1 MYGIPEAMFSPRN
14 KDGRPAVYDEKQG
27 QPPPNASMTNVSVR
41 RTRPRQRPN
50 RFLFRVA
57 FARARPCYCYGC
69 ICLTKD
75 ERAYERRVFR
85 LARAWGLS
93 WQKPALRP
101 LERDEAAVGRWL
113 ARDWPRVKK
122 KSPG

>member
-1 MYGIPEAMFSPRN
+1 
-14 KDGRPAVYDEKQG
+14 
-27 QPPPNASMTNVSVR
+27 MTNVSVR

-85 LARAWGLS
+85 LARAWGRFLKHERRRLA
-93 WQKPALRP
+93 QERIAGGRPDRP
-101 LERDEAAVGRWL
+101 L
-113 ARDWPRVKK
+113 
-122 KSPG
+122 

>member
-1 MYGIPEAMFSPRN
+1 MFSPRN
-14 KDGRPAVYDEKQG
+14 KDQSPAVYEQKQG
-27 QPPPNASMTNVSVR
+27 QFASDALMTNVSVR

-50 RFLFRVA
+50 RFLFRAA

-85 LARAWGLS
+85 LARAWGRILKHERQRLAQERATAEPS
-93 WQKPALRP
+93 NRP
-101 LERDEAAVGRWL
+101 L
-113 ARDWPRVKK
+113 
-122 KSPG
+122 